1 MCISWYIE
9 IFTCHGCGVAETW
22 RSILVKSYESDERQL
37 FVDGNPRSETIT
49 SLDVL
54 IRIGL
59 NKTSKT
65 KFQSSD
71 LFV

>member
-1 MCISWYIE
+1 VS
-9 IFTCHGCGVAETW
+9 A
-22 RSILVKSYESDERQL
+22 
-37 FVDGNPRSETIT
+37 DGNPRSETIT

-54 IRIGL
+54 IKLICL

-65 KFQSSD
+65 KAQSSD